1 MLRGQQI
8 HNIKQQTLSAD
19 IIYIQE
25 YSMESTT
32 AIYLNLCSYSIG
44 KRIIDLLP
52 SINKALHCMF
62 GQ

>member
-1 MLRGQQI
+1 M
-8 HNIKQQTLSAD
+8 HNIKQQTLSVD
-19 IIYIQE
+19 TVYIQE

-32 AIYLNLCSYSIG
+32 AIYLNLCSYFIG
-44 KRIIDLLP
+44 KRIINLLP